1 MGSLLKLLHST
12 HKKGNIM
19 EQSLLIL
26 LILAAGV
33 VTTLYKG
40 INIVPQGEEWIV
52 ERLGKFSRT
61 LNPGLNIILPYVE
74 KVRERISTRDIIL
87 DIPQQEVITKDNAVI
102 LTNAIAFVRVT
113 KPQDAIYGIENF
125 KLAIQQL
132 IMTTLRSILG
142 EMKLDEALS
151 NRDHIKAKLKD
162 QIIDDV
168 ADWGVTV
175 KSVEIQDINPSQ
187 SMQASMERQ
196 AAAERERRAIET
208 TAEGNKNAAILEAD
222 GKLAAAEREAK
233 AQIALANASAEAIGK
248 ISASIQGQELPA
260 MFLLGDRYINS
271 LEKISQS
278 QNSKFVIYPADLQ
291 AAIKGMLGNAFK
303 Q

>member
-1 MGSLLKLLHST
+1 
-12 HKKGNIM
+12 M

-26 LILAAGV
+26 LIIAAGIV
-33 VTTLYKG
+33 ITLYKG
-40 INIVPQGEEWIV
+40 INIVPQGEEWVI

-61 LNPGLNIILPYVE
+61 LKPGLNIILPYIE
-74 KVRERISTRDIIL
+74 RVRTRITTRDIIL

-102 LTNAIAFVRVT
+102 LTNAVTFVRVT
-113 KPQDAIYGIENF
+113 KPQDAIYGVEDF
-125 KLAIQQL
+125 HVAIQQL
-132 IMTTLRSILG
+132 VMTTLRSILG

-151 NRDHIKAKLKD
+151 NREHIKSKLKE

-175 KSVEIQDINPSQ
+175 KSVEIQDISPSA

-208 TAEGNKNAAILEAD
+208 TAEGNKNAAILEAE
-222 GKLAAAEREAK
+222 GKLEAARREAE
-233 AQIALANASAEAIGK
+233 AQVALADASAEAIGK
-248 ISASIQGQELPA
+248 ISDSIRGQELPA

-291 AAIKGMLGNAFK
+291 GAIKGMLGNAFK
-303 Q
+303 G

>member
-1 MGSLLKLLHST
+1 
-12 HKKGNIM
+12 M
-19 EQSLLIL
+19 EQSLVIL

-33 VTTLYKG
+33 VITFYKG
-40 INIVPQGEEWIV
+40 INVVPQGEEWVV
-52 ERLGKFSRT
+52 ERLGKYSRT
-61 LNPGLNIILPYVE
+61 LKPGLNIILPYIE
-74 KVRERISTRDIIL
+74 QVRTRITTRDIIL

-102 LTNAIAFVRVT
+102 LTNAVTFIRVT
-113 KPQDAIYGIENF
+113 KPQDAIYGVEDF
-125 KLAIQQL
+125 RMAIQQL
-132 IMTTLRSILG
+132 VMTTLRSILG

-151 NRDHIKAKLKD
+151 NRDHIKTKLKD

-175 KSVEIQDINPSQ
+175 KSVEIQDINPSP

-222 GKLAAAEREAK
+222 GKLAAAEREAQ

-248 ISASIQGQELPA
+248 ISNSIGGQELPA

-291 AAIKGMLGNAFK
+291 GAIKGMLGNAFK
-303 Q
+303 KQ

>member
-1 MGSLLKLLHST
+1 
-12 HKKGNIM
+12 M
-19 EQSLLIL
+19 EAPLFIL
-26 LILAAGV
+26 LILVAGIII
-33 VTTLYKG
+33 TLYKG

-61 LNPGLNIILPYVE
+61 LTPGLNLIVPYIE
-74 KVRERISTRDIIL
+74 SIRAQLSTRDIIL
-87 DIPQQEVITKDNAVI
+87 EIPEQEVITMDNAVI
-102 LTNAIAFVRVT
+102 RTNAVTFVRVT
-113 KPQDAIYGIENF
+113 KPHDAIYGIENF

-132 IMTTLRSILG
+132 VMTTLRSILG

-151 NRDHIKAKLKD
+151 NRDQIKTKLKE
-162 QIIDDV
+162 QIVDDV
-168 ADWGVTV
+168 ADWGVTI

-222 GKLAAAEREAK
+222 GKLAAAQREAQ
-233 AQIALANASAEAIGK
+233 AQIALANASAEAIEK

-260 MFLLGDRYINS
+260 MFLLGDRYITS
-271 LEKISQS
+271 LEKISRS

-291 AAIKGMLGNAFK
+291 GAVKGMLGNVFK

>member
-1 MGSLLKLLHST
+1 
-12 HKKGNIM
+12 M

-33 VTTLYKG
+33 VITLYKG
-40 INIVPQGEEWIV
+40 INVVPQGEEWVV
-52 ERLGKFSRT
+52 ERLGKYSRT
-61 LNPGLNIILPYVE
+61 LKPGLNIILPYIE
-74 KVRERISTRDIIL
+74 QVRMRITTRDIIL

-102 LTNAIAFVRVT
+102 LTNAVAFIRVT
-113 KPQDAIYGIENF
+113 KPQDAIYGVEDF
-125 KLAIQQL
+125 RLAIQQL

-151 NRDHIKAKLKD
+151 NRDMIKSRLKD

-175 KSVEIQDINPSQ
+175 KSVEIQDINPSS

-222 GKLAAAEREAK
+222 GKLAAAQREAQ

-248 ISASIQGQELPA
+248 ISNSIQGQELPA

-278 QNSKFVIYPADLQ
+278 NNSKFVIYPADLQ
-291 AAIKGMLGNAFK
+291 SSIKGMLGNTFK
-303 Q
+303 K

>member
-1 MGSLLKLLHST
+1 
-12 HKKGNIM
+12 M
-19 EQSLLIL
+19 EQTLVIL
-26 LILAAGV
+26 LIIAAGIV
-33 VTTLYKG
+33 ITLYKG

-61 LNPGLNIILPYVE
+61 LRPGLNIILPYIE
-74 KVRERISTRDIIL
+74 RIRKRISTRDIIL

-102 LTNAIAFVRVT
+102 LTNAITFIRVT
-113 KPQDAIYGIENF
+113 KPQDAIYGVEDF

-132 IMTTLRSILG
+132 VMTTLRSILG

-151 NRDHIKAKLKD
+151 NRDQIKAKLKE

-168 ADWGVTV
+168 SDWGVTV

-222 GKLAAAEREAK
+222 GKLEAAKREAE
-233 AQIALANASAEAIGK
+233 AQAALANASAEAIGK

-278 QNSKFVIYPADLQ
+278 QNSKFVIYPADIQ
-291 AAIKGMLGNAFK
+291 GAIKGMLGSAFK
-303 Q
+303 K

>member
-1 MGSLLKLLHST
+1 MEVLNIVVLLV
-12 HKKGNIM
+12 IAV
-19 EQSLLIL
+19 I
-26 LILAAGV
+26 V
-33 VTTLYKG
+33 TLYKG
-40 INIVPQGEEWIV
+40 INIVPQGEEWVV

-61 LNPGLNIILPYVE
+61 LKPGLNIIVPYIE
-74 KVRERISTRDIIL
+74 RVRQRISTRDIIL
-87 DIPQQEVITKDNAVI
+87 DIPQQEVITRDNAVI
-102 LTNAIAFVRVT
+102 LTNAVTFLRVT
-113 KPQDAIYGIENF
+113 KPENALYGVEDF

-132 IMTTLRSILG
+132 VMTTLRSILG
-142 EMKLDEALS
+142 EMSLDEALS
-151 NRDHIKAKLKD
+151 NREHIKSKLKD
-162 QIIDDV
+162 AIIDDV

-175 KSVEIQDINPSQ
+175 KSVEIQDINPSK

-233 AQIALANASAEAIGK
+233 AQITLANASAEAIRM
-248 ISASIQGQELPA
+248 ISENIQDKELPA

-278 QNSKFVIYPADLQ
+278 SNSKFVIYPADLQ
-291 AAIKGMLGNAFK
+291 GAVKGMLGNVFK
-303 Q
+303 K